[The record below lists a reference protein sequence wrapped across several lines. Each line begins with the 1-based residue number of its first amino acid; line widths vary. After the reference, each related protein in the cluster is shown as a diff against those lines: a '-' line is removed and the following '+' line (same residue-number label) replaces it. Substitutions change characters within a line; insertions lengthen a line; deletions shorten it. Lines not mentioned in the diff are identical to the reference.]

1 MKPELTA
8 QGVSV
13 RTFDEVFTEIS
24 DSYKAIY
31 GSDIDINQN
40 TPDGQKIGILAKL
53 VIDMESYGLAL
64 YSQFDPD
71 FASGEVLNKI
81 IKLAGIT
88 RSPATRSQ
96 SDVTLVT
103 DRSLTLEAGFTV
115 EDDNGLLWITDD
127 LQSLV
132 LGSNT
137 VTLFSED
144 YGSIDAPA
152 GTIIS
157 PATIVLGVVSVTNA
171 LPAIP
176 GFDEETDEGLRA
188 RRNLSLENAAYS
200 TVGSLYTK
208 LSSVEGATDAVV
220 YVNETDTYDATL
232 DLNAHSIWAIV
243 EGGSVADIIEV
254 IAKNKTAG
262 TGLKGLESGQYLE
275 ELVRPDGSAFNII
288 HEMIFD
294 RPTTVPLFM
303 TLTVTKKT
311 ATSVIDTALIK
322 QKLSAVDFHIN
333 DNATVT
339 ELYFNVYS
347 AGSNFVATDLQ
358 ISIDDITYVGTKI
371 DSGFDEIF
379 SIDIA
384 NITIVE
390 V

>member
-40 TPDGQKIGILAKL
+40 TPDGQKLGILAKL

-275 ELVRPDGSAFNII
+275 ELVRLDGSAFNII

-311 ATSVIDTALIK
+311 ATSEDRLWV
-322 QKLSAVDFHIN
+322 
-333 DNATVT
+333 
-339 ELYFNVYS
+339 
-347 AGSNFVATDLQ
+347 
-358 ISIDDITYVGTKI
+358 
-371 DSGFDEIF
+371 
-379 SIDIA
+379 
-384 NITIVE
+384 
-390 V
+390 